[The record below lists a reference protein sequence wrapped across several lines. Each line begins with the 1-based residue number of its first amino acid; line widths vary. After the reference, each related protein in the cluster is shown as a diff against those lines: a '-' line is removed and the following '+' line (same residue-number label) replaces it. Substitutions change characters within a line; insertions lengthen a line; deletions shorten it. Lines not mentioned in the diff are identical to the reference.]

1 MAEKVKI
8 LGKSDAGTIDLDRT
22 FPAPSERRSKPLP
35 SNFELI
41 DLIATLLLEAFP
53 PFRSTPCFTID
64 KIHAMPASTLPKT
77 DGKVVRRSDLLSAN
91 SPASAS
97 DDDESD
103 YLDSD
108 EPRKKRRMR
117 QDASDEDDSDDSDGE
132 EDEEEDDDD
141 DEKDEDKEDE
151 KKKPQPIKAVPVS
164 SMFSAPSRIRSRVST
179 DDKAAAAQKK
189 AIDEAV
195 KALAEGNDDN
205 GTAPEDPAAAAA
217 ANVLAAPTDPNT
229 TFDAITVKPWLVRS
243 LSNMAIRRPTAIQ
256 KGCIPAILRGHDC
269 IGGSRTGSGKTVAFA
284 VPILQAWSADPS
296 AIFALV
302 LTPTRELALQ
312 IYEQFMAISAPQP
325 LKALLVTGG
334 ADMRP
339 QAIALAKNP
348 HIVIATPGRLADH
361 IRTSGEDTIGGL
373 KRVRYVVLDEADR
386 LLTAATTLP
395 DNGGGGGKKK
405 KGKGADKSGAA
416 SGSMLPDVETCLG
429 ALPPPTK
436 RQTLLFTA
444 TVTPEVRALKTMP
457 RSEDRLPVFVCE
469 VETHAP
475 AIPATLTQ
483 SHLTIPVT
491 HREHYLHAFLSTAHN
506 AALPA
511 VIVFVNRTSTAAYL
525 HHLLRLLGHRVTALH
540 AALPQRQRT
549 DNLGRFRAAAARI
562 LVATDVAA
570 RGLDIPE
577 VALVVNYDVPRL
589 ADDYIH
595 RVGRTARAGR
605 SGEAV
610 TFVGQRDVDLILS
623 IEERVGRPL
632 EAWSEEGV
640 NLETRV
646 TKEALKLV
654 GEKKREAL
662 LEIEENREVGGK
674 RKRGM
679 QKLRAT

>member
-1 MAEKVKI
+1 
-8 LGKSDAGTIDLDRT
+8 
-22 FPAPSERRSKPLP
+22 
-35 SNFELI
+35 
-41 DLIATLLLEAFP
+41 
-53 PFRSTPCFTID
+53 
-64 KIHAMPASTLPKT
+64 MPASTIPKMA
-77 DGKVVRRSDLLSAN
+77 GKVVRRQDLLDAS
-91 SPASAS
+91 SPVSAS
-97 DDDESD
+97 DDESD

-108 EPRKKRRMR
+108 EPRKKRRVR
-117 QDASDEDDSDDSDGE
+117 QGSADESANDSEEDSEDDSNSE
-132 EDEEEDDDD
+132 NDDDD
-141 DEKDEDKEDE
+141 DDDDSDKEEDT
-151 KKKPQPIKAVPVS
+151 KPAQLLPKAAS
-164 SMFSAPSRIRSRVST
+164 ISTTFSVPSRIRPR
-179 DDKAAAAQKK
+179 AAADAKAAQKK
-189 AIDEAV
+189 AIDDAV
-195 KALAEGNDDN
+195 KALAANGDDD

-229 TFDAITVKPWLVRS
+229 TFDAINVKPWLVQS

-386 LLTAATTLP
+386 LLTAATTAP
-395 DNGGGGGKKK
+395 GDEASNNSNSNKGKSK
-405 KGKGADKSGAA
+405 KGGDKAPKVGN
-416 SGSMLPDVETCLG
+416 GSMLPDVETCLG
-429 ALPPPTK
+429 ALPPPNK

-457 RSEDRLPVFVCE
+457 RSADRLPVFVCE

-475 AIPATLTQ
+475 AIPSTLHQT
-483 SHLTIPVT
+483 HLTVPVT
-491 HREHYLHAFLSTAHN
+491 HREHYLHTFLSTAHN
-506 AALPA
+506 VALPA

-623 IEERVGRPL
+623 IEARVGRPL

-679 QKLRAT
+679 QKLRAA

>member
-1 MAEKVKI
+1 
-8 LGKSDAGTIDLDRT
+8 
-22 FPAPSERRSKPLP
+22 
-35 SNFELI
+35 
-41 DLIATLLLEAFP
+41 
-53 PFRSTPCFTID
+53 
-64 KIHAMPASTLPKT
+64 MPASTLPKMA
-77 DGKVVRRSDLLSAN
+77 GKVVRRQDLLDAS
-91 SPASAS
+91 SPVSAS
-97 DDDESD
+97 DDESD

-108 EPRKKRRMR
+108 EPRKKRRVR
-117 QDASDEDDSDDSDGE
+117 QGSTDESSNDSE
-132 EDEEEDDDD
+132 EDSEEGAEEEDDDD
-141 DEKDEDKEDE
+141 DDNDEKDEDEDE
-151 KKKPQPIKAVPVS
+151 EPSQLPPKAAPISAV
-164 SMFSAPSRIRSRVST
+164 FSAPSRIRPRASN
-179 DDKAAAAQKK
+179 DDKAAQKR
-189 AIDEAV
+189 AIDAAV
-195 KALAEGNDDN
+195 KAIAANGDDD

-229 TFDAITVKPWLVRS
+229 TFDAINVKPWLVRS

-386 LLTAATTLP
+386 LLTAATTAP
-395 DNGGGGGKKK
+395 GDEGSSGSSS
-405 KGKGADKSGAA
+405 KGKGKGKKGGDSA
-416 SGSMLPDVETCLG
+416 SKVGNGSMLPDVETCLG
-429 ALPPPTK
+429 ALPPPNK

-457 RSEDRLPVFVCE
+457 RSADRLPVFVCE

-475 AIPATLTQ
+475 AIPATLRQ
-483 SHLTIPVT
+483 SHLTVPVT
-491 HREHYLHAFLSTAHN
+491 HREHYLHTFLSTAHN

-549 DNLGRFRAAAARI
+549 DNLGRFRASAARI

-623 IEERVGRPL
+623 IEARVGRPL
-632 EAWSEEGV
+632 EAWSEDGV

>member
-1 MAEKVKI
+1 M
-8 LGKSDAGTIDLDRT
+8 R
-22 FPAPSERRSKPLP
+22 APVPH
-35 SNFELI
+35 N
-41 DLIATLLLEAFP
+41 IA
-53 PFRSTPCFTID
+53 
-64 KIHAMPASTLPKT
+64 
-77 DGKVVRRSDLLSAN
+77 GKVVRRRDLRHA
-91 SPASAS
+91 SPSMSAS
-97 DDDESD
+97 DSD
-103 YLDSD
+103 SDSLDSK
-108 EPRKKRRMR
+108 ESRKKRCVR
-117 QDASDEDDSDDSDGE
+117 QEASNESGSGS
-132 EDEEEDDDD
+132 EEDD
-141 DEKDEDKEDE
+141 EDEDERHA
-151 KKKPQPIKAVPVS
+151 PQSTRAAQVS
-164 SMFSAPSRIRSRVST
+164 TVFSAPSRVRSRAPV
-179 DDKAAAAQKK
+179 DQEAAQKK
-189 AIDEAV
+189 AIDAAVEAIV
-195 KALAEGNDDN
+195 AGSGGS

-217 ANVLAAPTDPNT
+217 ANVLTAPTDPST
-229 TFDAITVKPWLVRS
+229 TFEAISVKPWLVQS

-284 VPILQAWSADPS
+284 VPILQAWSVDPS

-325 LKALLVTGG
+325 FKALLVTGG
-334 ADMRP
+334 TDMRS

-386 LLTAATTLP
+386 LLTPATAAVAADESTSE
-395 DNGGGGGKKK
+395 GRGRRK
-405 KGKGADKSGAA
+405 KGGDRTPKAGN
-416 SGSMLPDVETCLG
+416 GSMLPDVETCLG
-429 ALPPPTK
+429 ALPPPNK
-436 RQTLLFTA
+436 RQMLLFTA

-457 RSEDRLPVFVCE
+457 RSADRLPVFVCE
-469 VETHAP
+469 VETQAP
-475 AIPATLTQ
+475 AIPATLEQ
-483 SHLTIPVT
+483 SHLTVPVT
-491 HREHYLHAFLSTAHN
+491 HREHYLHTFLSTAHN

-511 VIVFVNRTSTAAYL
+511 VIIFVNRTSTAAYL
-525 HHLLRLLGHRVTALH
+525 HHLLRLLGHRVTALY
-540 AALPQRQRT
+540 ASLPQRQRT

-577 VALVVNYDVPRL
+577 VALVINYDVPRL

-610 TFVGQRDVDLILS
+610 TFVGQRDVDLVLS
-623 IEERVGRPL
+623 IEARVGRPL
-632 EAWSEEGV
+632 VAWSEEGV

-662 LEIEENREVGGK
+662 LEMEENREVGGK

-679 QKLRAT
+679 QKLRAMS

>member
-1 MAEKVKI
+1 
-8 LGKSDAGTIDLDRT
+8 
-22 FPAPSERRSKPLP
+22 
-35 SNFELI
+35 
-41 DLIATLLLEAFP
+41 
-53 PFRSTPCFTID
+53 
-64 KIHAMPASTLPKT
+64 MPTSILPKP

-103 YLDSD
+103 YLDSH
-108 EPRKKRRMR
+108 EPRKKRRVR
-117 QDASDEDDSDDSDGE
+117 QDASDEGSSGESDGE
-132 EDEEEDDDD
+132 EEEEDD
-141 DEKDEDKEDE
+141 DEKDEEDE
-151 KKKPQPIKAVPVS
+151 DEEEEKPQPIKVAPAS
-164 SMFSAPSRIRSRVST
+164 SMFSAPSRIRSRVAT

-195 KALAEGNDDN
+195 KAIAAGNGDN

-229 TFDAITVKPWLVRS
+229 TFDAISVKPWLVRS

-386 LLTAATTLP
+386 LLTAATTMP
-395 DNGGGGGKKK
+395 DNGNNSGKKK
-405 KGKGADKSGAA
+405 KEKNANKSGAA
-416 SGSMLPDVETCLG
+416 SGSMLPDVETCLS

-540 AALPQRQRT
+540 AGLPQRQRT

-577 VALVVNYDVPRL
+577 VALVINYDVPRL

-610 TFVGQRDVDLILS
+610 TFVGQRDVDLILA
-623 IEERVGRPL
+623 IEARVGRPL